1 MDFRGHHQQISS
13 HLQTMGKYYIMI
25 SQTSKPNMIFYLSVH
40 LRTKKKEKQHQY
52 QYFINFIYI
61 SIIVQIKLLVYLIYK
76 TATVF
81 HLEFLHML

>member
-1 MDFRGHHQQISS
+1 
-13 HLQTMGKYYIMI
+13 
-25 SQTSKPNMIFYLSVH
+25 MIFYLSVH